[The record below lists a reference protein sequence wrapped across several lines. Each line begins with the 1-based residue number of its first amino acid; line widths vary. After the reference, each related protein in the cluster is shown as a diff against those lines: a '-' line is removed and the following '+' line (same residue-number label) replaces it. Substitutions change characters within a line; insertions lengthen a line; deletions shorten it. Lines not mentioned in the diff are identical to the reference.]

1 MNQWLLKKGEDRRLR
16 SGHPWVFSNE
26 LMSNPRGI
34 VPGEAVEILDNKG
47 NFIARGYG
55 NPHSLIAFRALTW
68 RQDEKDTNAIGFVK
82 RRLIDAWRYRV
93 LCGFNSSF
101 RLCFSEGDGLPG
113 LIIDRYLLTTG
124 CQVLCV
130 QLLTA
135 GMQKLL
141 RMELVGLLESVAEE
155 VFNDKISAVES
166 KNTYVVLR
174 NDVNIRKLE
183 GLEVESSVLLGSS
196 QNNDINNYPC
206 RAPSAPSYYENPSAD
221 FHNKLA
227 VEFSS
232 CQILVDSPNP
242 NNQLKFTV
250 DLIEGQKTGFFLDQ
264 RQNIFQLIDC
274 IERSTLFANYSKS
287 GSPIRILDLC
297 CYAGHWS
304 AQIAN
309 HLRDYNVEVT
319 LVDISA
325 DALKLSQESVK
336 NYAKDVHCLKLDVVK
351 ELDQLKDNYYNIVIA
366 DPPAFIKAKKDIP
379 QGSHA
384 YLKVNSHAFRSA
396 AYKGLVVSCSCSG
409 LLVESEF
416 QDVVRKSQ
424 QRASQAS
431 YRVLTCG
438 GHSPDHPVRLSFPEG
453 KYLKMITHLK
463 F

>member
-26 LMSNPRGI
+26 LMSSPRGI
-34 VPGEAVEILDNKG
+34 VPGDAVEILDNKG

-68 RQDEKDTNAIGFVK
+68 RQDEKDTNTIDFIR
-82 RRLIDAWRYRV
+82 RRLLDAWRYRA

-141 RMELVGLLESVAEE
+141 RIELVSLLESVAEE
-155 VFNDKISAVES
+155 VFNSKISAVDS

-196 QNNDINNYPC
+196 QNHDI
-206 RAPSAPSYYENPSAD
+206 
-221 FHNKLA
+221 NKLA
-227 VEFSS
+227 LEFRS
-232 CQILVDSPNP
+232 CQILVDTPKS

-264 RQNIFQLIDC
+264 RQNIFQLLDF
-274 IERSTLFANYSKS
+274 IERSTLFAKYSKS

-309 HLRDYNVEVT
+309 QLRDYNVEVT

-325 DALKLSQESVK
+325 DALRLSQESVK
-336 NYAKDVHCLKLDVVK
+336 NYTKDVHCLKLDVVK

-384 YLKVNSHAFRSA
+384 YLKVNSHAFRAA
-396 AYKGLVVSCSCSG
+396 AYEGLIVSCSCSG

-431 YRVLTCG
+431 YRVLTSG

-463 F
+463 Y